1 MHPYNIVNALLLC
14 VVNVSF
20 MVAGILVNS
29 VVVISLWR
37 SSHLRKKPCYFTI
50 LVLSTFDLVCLTI
63 THPVLILWT
72 VLWSMETFYEEIKT
86 TWEYISILLGA
97 FALFALLTLN
107 IERFLALNYPFFH
120 QTAVTKRR
128 IVLFQALL
136 MIILLFLSPLFYFD
150 GKRIGNILIA
160 VGLLLGLL
168 ALIYLNYKMFTIVK
182 AKKHDEKVATT
193 LTCREKITKRRKLNF
208 KSVSTCSLVV
218 ACFFFCSVPQI
229 IYSALRVASVMPGS
243 HKDVLLFNIWSNT
256 FFAMN
261 STVNC
266 LIFFWKNSTL
276 RRLGMKTAECS
287 QSVTT

>member
-1 MHPYNIVNALLLC
+1 MHPYDIVNALLLC
-14 VVNVSF
+14 VVNFSL

-37 SSHLRKKPCYFTI
+37 SSQLRKKPCYFTI
-50 LVLSTFDLVCLTI
+50 LVLSTFDLVSLTI

-86 TWEYISILLGA
+86 IWEYIAIFLGA

-128 IVLFQALL
+128 IILFQALL
-136 MIILLFLSPLFYFD
+136 MIVLLILSPLFYFD
-150 GKRIGNILIA
+150 GRRIGNILIA
-160 VGLLLGLL
+160 VGLLLSLL
-168 ALIYLNYKMFTIVK
+168 VLIYLNYKMFTIVK
-182 AKKHDEKVATT
+182 AKKQDEKVATT
-193 LTCREKITKRRKLNF
+193 ITSEKMNKRRKFNF

-218 ACFFFCSVPQI
+218 GCFFFCSVPQI
-229 IYSALRVASVMPGS
+229 TYSALRVSSDMPGS
-243 HKDVLLFNIWSNT
+243 CKDVLLFNIWSNT
-256 FFAMN
+256 FLAMN
-261 STVNC
+261 STINC

-276 RRLGMKTAECS
+276 RRAGMKRAECF

>member
-14 VVNVSF
+14 VVNVSL
-20 MVAGILVNS
+20 MVAGILLNS

-37 SSHLRKKPCYFTI
+37 SSQFRKKPCYFTI
-50 LVLSTFDLVCLTI
+50 LVLSTFDLVSLTI

-72 VLWSMETFYEEIKT
+72 VLWSMETFYEEIKM
-86 TWEYISILLGA
+86 TWEYISILSGA
-97 FALFALLTLN
+97 SALFALLTLN

-128 IVLFQALL
+128 IILFQVLL
-136 MIILLFLSPLFYFD
+136 MIVLLILSPLIFFD

-160 VGLLLGLL
+160 ATLLFSLL
-168 ALIYLNYKMFTIVK
+168 VLIYLNYKMFTIVK
-182 AKKHDEKVATT
+182 AKKQDEKVATT
-193 LTCREKITKRRKLNF
+193 LTSREKINKRRKFNF

-218 ACFFFCSVPQI
+218 ACFFFCSIPQI
-229 IYSALRVASVMPGS
+229 IYSALRVASDMPES

-256 FFAMN
+256 FLAMN
-261 STVNC
+261 STFNC

-276 RRLGMKTAECS
+276 RRAGIAECF
-287 QSVTT
+287 